1 MVKNMKNK
9 KKINKIVI
17 EKQKLMCYTQIHE

>member
-17 EKQKLMCYTQIHE
+17 EKQKLMCYTRIHE

>member
-17 EKQKLMCYTQIHE
+17 EKQKLMCYTRIYE